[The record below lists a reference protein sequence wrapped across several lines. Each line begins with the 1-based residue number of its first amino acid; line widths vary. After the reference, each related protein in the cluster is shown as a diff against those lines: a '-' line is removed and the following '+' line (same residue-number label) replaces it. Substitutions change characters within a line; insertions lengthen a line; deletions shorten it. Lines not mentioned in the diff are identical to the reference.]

1 MKKKVVIS
9 TGGSGGHVVPGTI
22 LYEHLRDDFDTYLC
36 SDQRGAQFLN
46 KEKYNIEII
55 NTPKLSKNLFLLPF
69 QIFLILYL
77 VVKSLSFLKRKKI
90 DLLISTGGYMSLPL
104 CVASKIL
111 NIKIFLFEP
120 NMVLGRANKLF
131 LKFCEK
137 IFCYSDKIKN
147 FPKKMNDKIIVIKTL
162 LRKEFYLVRSSEDID
177 KKVNLLIIGGSQG
190 AKLFDNTINE
200 SIKKLSKKYKLKIF
214 QQTTTDNYKKLKNF
228 YLKNN
233 IENELFDFKEDIL
246 EFMNKANIC
255 VTRAGASTLAELTFL
270 NIAHIAVPL
279 PFAKDN
285 HQFENA
291 SFYESQG
298 CNWIL
303 IQDEI
308 NESTLTDKLI
318 NIVENKEE
326 YLDKKKNMRN
336 FSYQNT
342 WNNIN
347 QKIITTINEN

>member
-1 MKKKVVIS
+1 MSKNILIS
-9 TGGSGGHVVPGTI
+9 TGGSGGHVIPATI
-22 LYEHLRDDFDTYLC
+22 FYEHLKENFKVSIT

-147 FPKKMNDKIIVIKTL
+147 FPKKMNGKIVVIKTL